1 MVFTVIIL
9 QIGLRFLFFLDH
21 LCHAVNEIELADCFK
36 VSVHHMDHNLV
47 LGLALGLAMIVELLP
62 QLAGY
67 AKPHSHRVLF
77 HRIFPEALNCA
88 TWRQYLRIHY
98 GAT

>member
-1 MVFTVIIL
+1 M
-9 QIGLRFLFFLDH
+9 FFLDH

-67 AKPHSHRVLF
+67 AKPRSRVAPVF
-77 HRIFPEALNCA
+77 
-88 TWRQYLRIHY
+88 WRSANGQSTQARQLVKLWV
-98 GAT
+98 

>member
-1 MVFTVIIL
+1 
-9 QIGLRFLFFLDH
+9 
-21 LCHAVNEIELADCFK
+21 
-36 VSVHHMDHNLV
+36 
-47 LGLALGLAMIVELLP
+47 MIVELLP

-67 AKPHSHRVLF
+67 PKPHSHRVLF

>member
-21 LCHAVNEIELADCFK
+21 LCHAVNEIELAGCFK

-67 AKPHSHRVLF
+67 AKPDLGVPPSSGERQTVNQRRRVSL
-77 HRIFPEALNCA
+77 
-88 TWRQYLRIHY
+88 
-98 GAT
+98 